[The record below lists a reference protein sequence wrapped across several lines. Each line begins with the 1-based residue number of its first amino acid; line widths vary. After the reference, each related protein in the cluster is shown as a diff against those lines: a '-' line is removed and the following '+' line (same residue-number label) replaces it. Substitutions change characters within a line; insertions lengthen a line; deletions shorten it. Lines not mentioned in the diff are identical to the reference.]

1 MDGRMAKTLIP
12 RADVRRA
19 IGHLIICGFEPP
31 AVTAEVKELLREAM
45 PLGVILFA
53 RNIESL
59 EHVAELNRELKA
71 LRPGDPLL
79 CTVDQEGGRVARMR
93 EPATVWP
100 SMRKIGGLRD
110 LALVRRVGG
119 ALAQELRALAFDVDW
134 APVVDVDTNPDN
146 PVIGDRAFADDPKAV
161 AACGAALIA
170 GLQGGGVGACA
181 KHFPGHGDTDKD
193 SHLDLPYVEHDL
205 RRLRAVEWPPFAAA
219 VAAGV
224 GAVMTAHVVVLPL
237 DEKVPATLSGAVL
250 GHLRGELGF
259 GGVIVSDDIE
269 MKAVAD
275 RFSPAE
281 MAARGVQAGVD
292 VFLACRRPEVV
303 LELYRGLVRAVED
316 EVITHEQLLAAEKR
330 ALAWRDR
337 FFAPARPWAQ
347 TRHLVGPAAHA
358 GLVEELDL
366 RLRRAVS

>member
-1 MDGRMAKTLIP
+1 MAKQLIP

-19 IGHLIICGFEPP
+19 IGHLIICGFEPA

-53 RNIESL
+53 RNLESL
-59 EHVAELNRELKA
+59 EQVSELNRELKA
-71 LRPGDPLL
+71 LRPEDPLL
-79 CTVDQEGGRVARMR
+79 CTVDQEGGRVARIR

-100 SMRKIGGLRD
+100 SMRKLGGLHD
-110 LALVRRVGG
+110 LGLVRRVGR
-119 ALAQELRALAFDVDW
+119 ALAQELRALNFDVDW
-134 APVVDVDTNPDN
+134 APVLDVDTNPDN
-146 PVIGDRAFADDPKAV
+146 PVIGDRAFAADPKVV
-161 AACGAALIA
+161 ADCGAALIE
-170 GLQGGGVGACA
+170 GLQGGGVGACG

-193 SHLDLPYVEHDL
+193 SHLDLPHVEHEL
-205 RRLRAVEWPPFAAA
+205 SRLRDIEWPPFRAA
-219 VAAGV
+219 VNAGV

-237 DEKVPATLSGAVL
+237 DEQVPATLSPRVL
-250 GHLRGELGF
+250 GHLRDELGF

-281 MAARGVQAGVD
+281 LGARGLAAGVD
-292 VFLACRRPEVV
+292 VFLACKKPEVV

-330 ALAWRDR
+330 ALAWRNR
-337 FFAPARPWAQ
+337 FFAPGRPWAQ
-347 TRHLVGPAAHA
+347 SRHLVGPAAHG
-358 GLVEELDL
+358 GLVEEIDV
-366 RLRRAVS
+366 RVRMSVG